1 MAKASKRINIKLQSS
16 ASSHC
21 YYTEKNKQN
30 TNERLTLKKYDP
42 KVRRHVEYKEAK

>member
-21 YYTEKNKQN
+21 YYTEKKQ
-30 TNERLTLKKYDP
+30 
-42 KVRRHVEYKEAK
+42 AKHQ

>member
-21 YYTEKNKQN
+21 YYTEKTSK
-30 TNERLTLKKYDP
+30 TP
-42 KVRRHVEYKEAK
+42 MSVSC

>member
-21 YYTEKNKQN
+21 YYTEKQ
-30 TNERLTLKKYDP
+30 
-42 KVRRHVEYKEAK
+42 AKHQ